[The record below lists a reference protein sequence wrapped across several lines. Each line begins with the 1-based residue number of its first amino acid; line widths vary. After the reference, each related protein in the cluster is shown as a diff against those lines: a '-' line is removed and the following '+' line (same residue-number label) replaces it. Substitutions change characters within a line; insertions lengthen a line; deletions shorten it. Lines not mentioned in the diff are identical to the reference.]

1 MNEEGAEREIIQ
13 IAVDPNDVLQNE
25 LVLGIGTPPDANGGG
40 DAQEAIGGGDAQ
52 GANDND
58 DQPENIVRWTLSEKM
73 KAKAYYKGFL

>member
-1 MNEEGAEREIIQ
+1 MNEEEAEREIIQ

-25 LVLGIGTPPDANGGG
+25 LVLGIGTPPDANGG